1 MMKNTFLFTRFHNP
15 MKGIYLLLFIAT
27 SLITNQIKAQN
38 DLQFYLNAAYRN
50 NPSLQENSNLISI
63 SEIDKSLVEAQYSTP
78 QISLTSNYL
87 FAPYFNNNG
96 KLISVTPDPEAV
108 GYDVG
113 ITNGGLYAAQL
124 NIEKNIFN
132 GGTIDAHKNQS
143 EVRIKNIRNTS
154 DLLKHT
160 LLRDVTELYLIT
172 YQAQQLS
179 ILSKN
184 VADTILIPLKITE
197 ELVSKGLVK
206 QSSYLLLKIEAE
218 NQKIGAEQYLNEF
231 RKNLSELNALCGLN
245 DTSTVN
251 LTAAELSYESTK
263 NESNFYKQFVMDSLL
278 ISSQQEI
285 FETKYKPQVN
295 LFFNAGLNAVE
306 LEGIQRKFGLS
317 AGINFS
323 LPIYDGDQKSLTQQQ
338 TQISLNTVN
347 AFRENQIIT
356 VMNKSRSAKIQI
368 EFYERILKR
377 KIISNQINSYE
388 QMLKLSQAELMRGQL
403 SVIEYITLIK
413 NYLELKKNEV
423 TASCNYQLAINQYNY
438 WNW

>member
-1 MMKNTFLFTRFHNP
+1 MKE
-15 MKGIYLLLFIAT
+15 IYLLLFITT
-27 SLITNQIKAQN
+27 SLITNQIEAQN
-38 DLQFYLNAAYRN
+38 DLQFYINVAYRN
-50 NPSLQENSNLISI
+50 NPSLKENSNLISI

-96 KLISVTPDPEAV
+96 KLISTAPDPEAV
-108 GYDVG
+108 GYDIG
-113 ITNGGLYAAQL
+113 ITNGGLYSAQL

-143 EVRIKNIRNTS
+143 ELRIKNIRNTS
-154 DLLKHT
+154 ELLKHT
-160 LLRDVTELYLIT
+160 LRKDVTELYLNT
-172 YQAQQLS
+172 YQAQQLFV
-179 ILSKN
+179 LSKN
-184 VADTILIPLKITE
+184 VADTILKPLKITE

-206 QSSYLLLKIEAE
+206 QSDYLLLKIEVE
-218 NQKIGAEQYLNEF
+218 NQKIVAAQYLNEF
-231 RKNLSELNALCGLN
+231 RKNQSELNALCRLK

-251 LTAAELSYESTK
+251 LTVAELNYESTK
-263 NESNFYKQFVMDSLL
+263 SGSNFYKQFVMDSLL
-278 ISSQQEI
+278 ISNQQEI

-295 LFFNAGLNAVE
+295 LFFNTGLNAVE

-323 LPIYDGDQKSLTQQQ
+323 LPIYDGGQKSLTQQQ

-347 AFRENQIIT
+347 VFRENQTIT
-356 VMNKSRSAKIQI
+356 VMNKSKNAKTQI
-368 EFYERILKR
+368 EFYERNLKS
-377 KIISNQINSYE
+377 ISNQISNYE
-388 QMLKLSQAELMRGQL
+388 QMLKISQAELMRGQL
-403 SVIEYITLIK
+403 SMIEYITLIK

-423 TASCNYQLAINQYNY
+423 TATCNYQLAINQYNY